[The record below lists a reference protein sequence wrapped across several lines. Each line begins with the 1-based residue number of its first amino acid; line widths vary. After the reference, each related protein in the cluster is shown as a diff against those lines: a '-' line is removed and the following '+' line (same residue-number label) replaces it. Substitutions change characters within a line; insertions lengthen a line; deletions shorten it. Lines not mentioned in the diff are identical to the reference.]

1 MLLSRP
7 CVCALVPVPLLLPT
21 QAVYS
26 ALPALASARDSGG
39 TEGSSVALGVSLAS
53 GAVAGFVSSAVSQ
66 PGDAI
71 LTRMSQDARGL
82 SVADAA
88 KSLWRGDATVTL
100 MAASS
105 SLGSAN
111 GRARSNSD
119 SSSSSSSIGTR
130 DSNNASGSDGSG
142 GLAPFFAGLGPR
154 SVWAACV
161 IAGQFGLYDLFK
173 LALHVTPADLQQTR
187 EAADVLATAGLR
199 NLLIGEFATDG
210 LE

>member
-1 MLLSRP
+1 MTFLRLSALCYILFLRP
-7 CVCALVPVPLLLPT
+7 FSSFCIF
-21 QAVYS
+21 QAVYA

-39 TEGSSVALGVSLAS
+39 GEASNVAVGVSLAS

-88 KSLWRGDATVTL
+88 KSLWRGDPTVTL
-100 MAASS
+100 AAAGNP
-105 SLGSAN
+105 GSAN
-111 GRARSNSD
+111 GRARIIGESSRSGGD
-119 SSSSSSSIGTR
+119 SSNG
-130 DSNNASGSDGSG
+130 SGNDGEG

-173 LALHVTPADLQQTR
+173 LALHVAPADLQQTR

-199 NLLIGEFATDG
+199 NLLMGEFATDG